1 MIDPDRALAR
11 LRDPG
16 DPALAELARLVVEQT
31 TATPITDIAAP
42 RWIASQLA
50 ATLEAG
56 TRTPAFRDAVVRR
69 LADERGRWAG
79 DERKLR
85 EIVPADAVK
94 PVRDILQRAYVPS
107 EELAIRVL
115 DQDAMRNMVRE
126 VLVDVLQRF
135 RSKVNIG
142 GGGGEGGGLLGGLGA
157 RAAKRGRGIL
167 GGIGENLG
175 GVAHVAEGIVGA
187 VKEEV
192 EFALDSKVK
201 DFARNATSDVIRLV
215 ARDLSSPDRA
225 GNFAEMRVAVLDV
238 LLDTTLSELAEE
250 AGKLEPESVVDAFVV
265 AARQA
270 VAAPGFVDETEARI
284 AAVLAEAGDGTLGAW
299 LDEVELRAV
308 WTDATTD
315 LVASRLRAT
324 VATPAFAGWWLGL
337 FAGV

>member
-11 LRDPG
+11 LREPS
-16 DPALAELARLVVEQT
+16 DPALRDLARLVVEHT

-56 TRTPAFRDAVVRR
+56 TRTTAFRDAVVKRV
-69 LADERGRWAG
+69 AEERERWKG
-79 DERKLR
+79 DSRKLR
-85 EIVPADAVK
+85 EIVPTDAVK
-94 PVRDILQRAYVPS
+94 PVRDMLRRAYVPS
-107 EELAIRVL
+107 EDLAVRVL

-135 RSKVNIG
+135 RAKVSVG
-142 GGGGEGGGLLGGLGA
+142 GGGDGGGMFGGLGA
-157 RAAKRGRGIL
+157 RAAKRGRGFL

-192 EFALDSKVK
+192 EFALDGKVK

-215 ARDLSSPDRA
+215 ARDLSNADRA

-238 LLDTTLSELAEE
+238 LLNTRLSELAEE
-250 AGKLEPESVVDAFVV
+250 AGKLEPESVVDSLIV

-270 VAAPGFVDETEARI
+270 VSAPGFVDETEARI
-284 AAVLAEAGDGTLGAW
+284 SAVLAEAGDGTLGAW
-299 LDEVELRAV
+299 LDEVDLRAV
-308 WTDATTD
+308 WTDATTE
-315 LVASRLRAT
+315 LVESRIRAT
-324 VATPAFAGWWLGL
+324 VATPAFAAWWLGL